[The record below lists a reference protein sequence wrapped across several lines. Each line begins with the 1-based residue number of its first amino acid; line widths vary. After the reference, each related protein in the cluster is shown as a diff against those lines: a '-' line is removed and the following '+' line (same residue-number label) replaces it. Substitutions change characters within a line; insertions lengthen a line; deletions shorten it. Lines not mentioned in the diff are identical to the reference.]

1 MAGNLLKHPEICRDF
16 DSTQSYIAVREQK
29 TFSDHSLALNSMGG
43 QEHFNSLAESAT
55 AKLSAGILPVC

>member
-16 DSTQSYIAVREQK
+16 DSTQSEQK

-55 AKLSAGILPVC
+55 AKLSEGILPLC